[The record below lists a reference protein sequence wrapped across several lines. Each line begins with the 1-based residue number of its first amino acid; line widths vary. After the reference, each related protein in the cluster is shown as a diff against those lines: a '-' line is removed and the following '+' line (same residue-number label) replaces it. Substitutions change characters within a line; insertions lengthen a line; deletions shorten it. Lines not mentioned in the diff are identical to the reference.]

1 MARHPKF
8 NDDEILDRAMSMM
21 WQRGWTQTSI
31 RDLEDA
37 LEIKAPS
44 IYRRFGS
51 KEGLGAAVIDHYVE
65 RVVRRR
71 VDRYLSCDGDPIEN
85 ISSFLES
92 SVRGAGDRGRLW
104 GCLLTTSGLDL
115 GGADTAMFAA
125 RQRGFDVIEGGLS
138 REVERAA
145 ELGRLGE
152 GIDADD
158 ATASLALVMQGLMAL
173 ARSGAASAGLRRR
186 ARAAVATV
194 ASTV

>member
-1 MARHPKF
+1 
-8 NDDEILDRAMSMM
+8 MM

-51 KEGLGAAVIDHYVE
+51 KERLGAAVIDHYVE

-71 VDRYLSCDGDPIEN
+71 VDRYLSGDGDPIEN
-85 ISSFLES
+85 ITRFLES

-115 GGADTAMFAA
+115 GDADTAMFEA
-125 RQRGFDVIEGGLS
+125 RQRGLDVIENGLS
-138 REVERAA
+138 DEVERAA

-152 GIDADD
+152 RIDADD

-173 ARSGAASAGLRRR
+173 ARGGGESADLRRR
-186 ARAAVATV
+186 ARAAVATIT
-194 ASTV
+194 ASSV